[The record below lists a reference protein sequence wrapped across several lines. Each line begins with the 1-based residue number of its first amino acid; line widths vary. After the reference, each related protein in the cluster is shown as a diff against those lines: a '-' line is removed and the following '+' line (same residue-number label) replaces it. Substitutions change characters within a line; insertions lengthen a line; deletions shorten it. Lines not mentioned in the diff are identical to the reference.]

1 MPSPSQ
7 NKSNAALNQNALQK
21 LLRQA
26 DIPTP
31 TRPAPQSTS
40 AASVEETD
48 REDLLKLAQ
57 ARLTSVRSQQ
67 HVDSVVSGVS
77 TNRPTGGA
85 KTRTV
90 RSSVPVASGNS
101 EAARP
106 SVGKVVPE
114 PLRKPAID
122 DVRQLLAH
130 LDAQEAGMLALKNL
144 LQDLGNS
151 AIQRNTDRR
160 LRTRMDA
167 AEELFGRLNSDC
179 VLIVERIA
187 ESVRLPTAELSI
199 RRIIELVRPFDAEL
213 SNSLTESRHRL
224 IRVVRQVHQVSQ
236 TTSWIISSQ
245 RQRNQIEF
253 QLATGRS
260 DSERYD
266 STGRMAVNPE
276 SVRFGTRS

>member
-1 MPSPSQ
+1 
-7 NKSNAALNQNALQK
+7 
-21 LLRQA
+21 
-26 DIPTP
+26 
-31 TRPAPQSTS
+31 
-40 AASVEETD
+40 
-48 REDLLKLAQ
+48 
-57 ARLTSVRSQQ
+57 
-67 HVDSVVSGVS
+67 
-77 TNRPTGGA
+77 
-85 KTRTV
+85 
-90 RSSVPVASGNS
+90 
-101 EAARP
+101 
-106 SVGKVVPE
+106 
-114 PLRKPAID
+114 
-122 DVRQLLAH
+122 
-130 LDAQEAGMLALKNL
+130 
-144 LQDLGNS
+144 
-151 AIQRNTDRR
+151 
-160 LRTRMDA
+160 MDA

>member
-31 TRPAPQSTS
+31 TRPAPQSIS

-77 TNRPTGGA
+77 TNRSTGGA

-101 EAARP
+101 EAAR
-106 SVGKVVPE
+106 SSGGKVVPE